1 MNPPDDGRVVFR
13 YHSGSVHTRPV
24 RPGELTGEWRNWQ
37 TRRIQVP
44 VSARTWGFKSPFAHN
59 VIIDR
64 PRSRRRRFLWPLLL
78 SAVVLAALV
87 LARIND
93 QATAA
98 VNHLDDIRQSANQLV
113 TAAAAFG
120 SLSEDIATMDRA
132 AFHTITDSVLAELD
146 AAGRVV
152 SEPPESGN
160 LVGAATLYRLTVSA
174 WRSGVVSFA
183 AGVIEMADQGGTG
196 EERIYAGLQEVAA
209 GDVLYLR
216 FLEELDRPEVPDPI
230 ASMPGLRFLPT
241 TITPVSLARL
251 YATAAG
257 AQNSLLALR
266 ADLAVGQVTSRPE
279 LVTNPDG
286 DLVVSSAE
294 LLTVDVVVANRGNVD
309 APPQVLNLEL
319 LSPEGADNR
328 TVGVPELSPGGQTT
342 VTIEDLAVVPGQTYQ
357 LGVALALTVA
367 DGDPTNNAIS
377 LTFIVN
383 EPTA

>member
-1 MNPPDDGRVVFR
+1 
-13 YHSGSVHTRPV
+13 
-24 RPGELTGEWRNWQ
+24 
-37 TRRIQVP
+37 

-59 VIIDR
+59 VITDR

-132 AFHTITDSVLAELD
+132 AFQTITDSVLAELD

-152 SEPPESGN
+152 SEPPASGN

-309 APPQVLNLEL
+309 APPQMLNLEL
-319 LSPEGADNR
+319 LSPEGVDNR

>member
-1 MNPPDDGRVVFR
+1 
-13 YHSGSVHTRPV
+13 
-24 RPGELTGEWRNWQ
+24 
-37 TRRIQVP
+37 

-59 VIIDR
+59 VITDR

-93 QATAA
+93 QAIAA
-98 VNHLDDIRQSANQLV
+98 VNHLDDIRQSANRLV

-120 SLSEDIATMDRA
+120 SLSEDIGTMERA
-132 AFHTITDSVLAELD
+132 EFQTITDSVVAELD
-146 AAGRVV
+146 GAGSVV

-160 LVGAATLYRLTVSA
+160 LVGAATLYRLTVSS
-174 WRSGVVSFA
+174 WRSGVVAFA
-183 AGVIEMADQGGTG
+183 QGVIEMADEGGTG

-279 LVTNPDG
+279 LVTNPNG

-294 LLTVDVVVANRGNVD
+294 LLSVDVVVANRGNVN
-309 APPQVLNLEL
+309 APAQVLNLEL
-319 LSPEGADNR
+319 LSPESSDNR
-328 TVGVPELSPGGQTT
+328 TVDVPELSPGGQTT
-342 VTIEDLAVVPGQTYQ
+342 VTIEDLPVVPGQTYQ

>member
-1 MNPPDDGRVVFR
+1 M
-13 YHSGSVHTRPV
+13 
-24 RPGELTGEWRNWQ
+24 GEWRNWQ

-59 VIIDR
+59 VITDR

-113 TAAAAFG
+113 TSAAAFG
-120 SLSEDIATMDRA
+120 SLAEGIATIDRA
-132 AFHTITDSVLAELD
+132 HFQTITDSVLAALD
-146 AAGRVV
+146 GAGSVV
-152 SEPPESGN
+152 SEPPESGH
-160 LVGAATLYRLTVSA
+160 LVGAASLYRLTVST
-174 WRSGVVSFA
+174 WRSGVVTFA
-183 AGVIEMADQGGTG
+183 EGVIEMADEGGTG
-196 EERIYAGLQEVAA
+196 EERIYAGLQQVSA

-230 ASMPGLRFLPT
+230 AAMPGLRFLPD

-257 AQNSLLALR
+257 AQNSVLALR
-266 ADLAVGQVTSRPE
+266 ADLAVGQVTSQPE

-286 DLVVSSAE
+286 VLVVTSAE
-294 LLTVDVVVANRGNVD
+294 SISVDVVVANRGNAD
-309 APPQVLNLEL
+309 APAQVLNLEL
-319 LSPEGADNR
+319 LSLEGAENR
-328 TVGVPELSPGGQTT
+328 TVDVPELAPGGQTT
-342 VTIEDLAVVPGQTYQ
+342 VTIENLVVVPGQTYQ
-357 LGVALALTVA
+357 LGVALSLSVA
-367 DGDPTNNAIS
+367 DGDPTNNAIT

-383 EPTA
+383 EPTG

>member
-1 MNPPDDGRVVFR
+1 
-13 YHSGSVHTRPV
+13 
-24 RPGELTGEWRNWQ
+24 
-37 TRRIQVP
+37 

-59 VIIDR
+59 VITDR

-132 AFHTITDSVLAELD
+132 EFQTITDSVLAELD
-146 AAGRVV
+146 GAGGVV
-152 SEPPESGN
+152 SEPPESGQ

-174 WRSGVVSFA
+174 WRSGVVAFA
-183 AGVIEMADQGGTG
+183 EGVIEMADQGRTG
-196 EERIYAGLQEVAA
+196 EERVYAGLQEVAA

-309 APPQVLNLEL
+309 APAQVLNLEL

-328 TVGVPELSPGGQTT
+328 TVGVPELSPGAQTT
-342 VTIEDLAVVPGQTYQ
+342 VTIPDLAVVPGQTYQ